1 MLKLSDFA
9 GRILRE
15 GEPEDL
21 GVPAH
26 RLIEAA
32 IDEGRGEDAKRLA
45 RSAIDE
51 TKTLHDLMCDWV
63 WDLLTQIGRRH
74 GEDEMH
80 EMLRASQAGWM
91 MRRTWSGF
99 LKLSVEKRVALTAEI
114 MRSHRCGPEQDGEIE
129 VIDEGERYAIIMDPC
144 GSGGR
149 MRRGDPENGTPSR
162 LGPPYDFAATSES
175 HDWSWGQT
183 NVPYYCLHCCLNEK
197 LAAEWGGHPLWVTGY
212 DPDAHKPCAWY
223 FYKSV
228 EDIPAEYYER
238 IGLTKPATGQGRY

>member
-21 GVPAH
+21 GRPTSELVA
-26 RLIEAA
+26 EA
-32 IDEGRGEDAKRLA
+32 IDEGRLEDAKRLA
-45 RSAIDE
+45 RSGLDE

-74 GEDEMH
+74 GEEEMH
-80 EMLRASQAGWM
+80 EMLRASQSGWM

-114 MRSHRCGPEQDGEIE
+114 MRSHRCGPEQDGEIA
-129 VIDEGERYAIIMDPC
+129 VVDEGDRYAIVMDPC

-162 LGPPYDFAATSES
+162 LGPPYDFGATEEA
-175 HDWSWGQT
+175 HDWSWGER

-212 DPDAHKPCAWY
+212 DPDASKPCAWY
-223 FYKSV
+223 FYKSA
-228 EDIPAEYYER
+228 DAIPEKYYER
-238 IGLTKPATGQGRY
+238 IGLKKPPKGEGRY